1 VKTDTKN
8 NPDGTTTTTTGTT
21 TTPKGTFCADHPGD
35 PNCADVESSFT
46 GSCAAA
52 KCTGDAIQCQ
62 IAKEQAVRNC
72 QTLDPAPADD
82 PAVVAATKGI
92 HPSDHP
98 WNTPDEHSLTS
109 GFDKS
114 NLIGGACPADQV
126 VQVSRFRPVTLPFS
140 SLCGPAG
147 MLGNVLVGI
156 TALCCLGIVFVRGK

>member
-1 VKTDTKN
+1 
-8 NPDGTTTTTTGTT
+8 
-21 TTPKGTFCADHPGD
+21 
-35 PNCADVESSFT
+35 
-46 GSCAAA
+46 
-52 KCTGDAIQCQ
+52 
-62 IAKEQAVRNC
+62 VRNC

-98 WNTPDEHSLTS
+98 WNTPDEHSLAS

-126 VQVSRFRPVTLPFS
+126 VQVSHFRPVTLPFS